1 VSTPSPALLA
11 ELQALLDHGQVDQAL
26 PRIEQAL
33 AAAAGDPRQRA
44 ALWLLQATAYNV
56 AGRHL
61 QSLRAAVAAREAYRA
76 DAPHTVTATATASA
90 SADAHPDAAAS
101 ALGECDALLKLGQ
114 ALRGAGDHASALAAF
129 EEAEALARQW
139 SCAAR
144 QALASRSIGVCCS
157 IVGRHQQAL
166 SQLQEAQQLQAS
178 LRAQGPGRLPAGE
191 WMNTRLSWLNARSRQ
206 TRARPAGPARQAEA
220 QTLIDDWQDFVDE
233 AERDGQHRLAL
244 MGRGNRAIM
253 QREVG
258 HSQAAIDALNTLL
271 GEYLQRG
278 MRPNAALS
286 HVELGHAHRSLN
298 EQAQA
303 ATHYRT
309 AIGLLREQGS
319 LDDLGEAL
327 EGLSWSEEALD
338 RPAQA
343 LAALREWR
351 EVEQRKSAEAARAA
365 AHQRELRI
373 ELARLTSQWAQQA
386 TQDPL
391 TGLGNRRA
399 LERWMAEHLPRVEQ
413 GSPLSLLLI
422 DLDHFKQ
429 VNDHHGHGVGDLV
442 LQRMAQRLRERCRHA
457 DLAVRYGGEEFLLAT
472 ADIGADDALRVA
484 ERLCADVAA
493 SSWHDLSPG
502 LAVTVSIGVA
512 HASEA
517 AAAPDLLTL
526 ADKRLYA
533 AKYAGRNRV
542 VAG

>member
-1 VSTPSPALLA
+1 MSPSSVASLP
-11 ELQALLDHGQVDQAL
+11 ELQALLDQGLVDQAL

-33 AAAAGDPRQRA
+33 AAAAADTHQRA
-44 ALWLLQATAYNV
+44 ALWLLQATACNA
-56 AGRHL
+56 AGQHL
-61 QSLRAAVAAREAYRA
+61 QALRAAVAAREAYRA
-76 DAPHTVTATATASA
+76 KEQVATAA
-90 SADAHPDAAAS
+90 ADAS
-101 ALGECDALLKLGQ
+101 SNALGQCDALLKLGQ

-139 SCAAR
+139 SCASR

-157 IVGRHQQAL
+157 VVGRHQQAL
-166 SQLQEAQQLQAS
+166 SQLQEAQQLQAA
-178 LRAQGPGRLPAGE
+178 LRAQGSGLLPAGE
-191 WMNTRLSWLNARSRQ
+191 WLNTRLSWLNARSRQ
-206 TRARPAGPARQAEA
+206 ARALPAGPERQAAVE
-220 QTLIDDWQDFVDE
+220 TLRGDWQGFVNE
-233 AERDGQHRLAL
+233 AEGEHQHRLAL
-244 MGRGNRAIM
+244 MGRGNLAIM
-253 QREVG
+253 LREAG
-258 HSQAAIDALNTLL
+258 RSQAAIDALNTLL
-271 GEYLQRG
+271 GEYQQRG

-298 EQAQA
+298 AHAQA
-303 ATHYRT
+303 ATHYRN
-309 AIGLLREQGS
+309 AIDLLRKQGS

-351 EVEQRKSAEAARAA
+351 EAEQRKSAEAARAA

-399 LERWMAEHLPRVEQ
+399 LERWMAEHLPRVER

-429 VNDHHGHGVGDLV
+429 VNDRHGHGVGDLV
-442 LQRMAQRLRERCRHA
+442 LQRMAHLLRDRCRHA

-472 ADIGADDALRVA
+472 TDIGPDDALRVA
-484 ERLCADVAA
+484 ERLCADVAR
-493 SSWHDLSPG
+493 STWHDLSPG

-517 AAAPDLLTL
+517 PAATELLTL

-533 AKYAGRNRV
+533 AKYAGRDRV